1 MMKFMLYTT
10 DHQLIQRAMPR
21 GLRLS
26 YTLNEE
32 LMIFTLNQILLG
44 QYNEGRWNGGM
55 VQAWERKKLHRRFWL
70 EAMKYRDLLR
80 RPRRRWENDIKMCL
94 EEIVLEVVH
103 WT

>member
-10 DHQLIQRAMPR
+10 DHKLIQRAVPR

-32 LMIFTLNQILLG
+32 LMIFTLNRLLLG

-55 VQAWERKKLHRRFWL
+55 CQAWERRKLNRGFRL
-70 EAMKYRDLLR
+70 ETTKYRDLLR
-80 RPRRRWENDIKMCL
+80 RPRRTWENDINP
-94 EEIVLEVVH
+94 
-103 WT
+103 

>member
-32 LMIFTLNQILLG
+32 LMMFTLNQILLG

-55 VQAWERKKLHRRFWL
+55 VQASERKKTASRVLVGNHEVQRPL
-70 EAMKYRDLLR
+70 EKTQAQMG
-80 RPRRRWENDIKMCL
+80 E
-94 EEIVLEVVH
+94 
-103 WT
+103 